1 MIRRRRERWSFSLL
15 VIAACLTAGFGQE
28 LPTNG
33 VNGYSLHPPYFNL
46 AEGTKITATATCG
59 EDESGRAVHDLYC
72 KLVGGPVSGDPS
84 QTIQG
89 QYCDICIPGDTDRAH
104 PITNA
109 VDGTERW
116 WQSPPLSRN
125 TEFNQVNVT
134 LNLGQLFHVAYV
146 LIKFANSPRP
156 DLWVLERSIDH
167 GQTYQPWQFFASS
180 KRDCIERF
188 GQRTIERINNDDDVI
203 CTTEYSR
210 IVPLE
215 NGEIVVSLV
224 NGRPGAM
231 NFSYSPVLRE
241 FTKATN
247 IRLRFLRTNTL
258 LGHLMGKALRDPTV
272 TRRYYYSIKDI
283 SIGGRCVCNGHAE
296 ACNAQDP
303 NDPYKLQCDC
313 QHNTC
318 GVSCDQC
325 CPGFNQL
332 PWKPATTY
340 SANECEPC
348 NCHRHSF
355 DCYYD
360 PEVEQRRESLDAHG
374 HLRGGGVCLNC
385 QHHTTGVNCERCI
398 PTFFRSPQHSIES
411 PLACSPCDCRSEFSD
426 GTCEDFTGR
435 CFCKPNY
442 SGENCDSCASG
453 FINFPECYPIPTYPT
468 TNNNGEAKPA
478 GEIINCECSAAG
490 TVDNSCRPDPRT
502 RTCVCKPGFT
512 GDHCDTCAPGF
523 HGLNCQ
529 ACQCSGPGCQDGS
542 CDSITGHGVCRSGFQ
557 GYECDRCGP
566 GYFNYPLCQLC
577 GCSSIGSI
585 PEVCDASGRCL
596 CKPEFTGPRCEQCR
610 SGFHSYPNC
619 EVCSCDLRTA
629 LDSSCSSSGHC
640 HCRPNYSGASCEQCA
655 PGFYGFPSCSPCQCS
670 AEGSRYSSCD
680 QESGQ
685 CSCLPRVVGQRCD
698 SCAHGAYGFPHCQ
711 SGTCHPAGSVQ
722 YVVPPPVGQCEC
734 RSNVEG
740 PACDQC
746 KALFWNLSPD
756 TPDGCSS
763 CECNVAGTVSGVAE
777 CAQETGQ
784 CHCKPNVCS
793 GTCST
798 CKDGFYNLQEHSYFG
813 CQGCQCDIGGAA
825 GQSCGERNG
834 RCRCR
839 PNVEGPKC
847 NLPRPDHFFPD
858 LHHLKF
864 EIEEGTMLDGRPVRF
879 GYNPVEFRDFSWRGY
894 AQMTPIQSR
903 VVVQVSVGSPD
914 LFKVM
919 LRFLNRGGA
928 PVWGRVT
935 ILEEAWHYY
944 CHHCS
949 EQSKQIVFAP
959 SAEPTFVNVPQNNFV
974 EPFVLNPGSWTVVIE
989 AEGILLDYLVL
1000 LPSAYYEAPILQIK
1014 VTDPCTYGSAP
1025 EVNQNCLQYTYLS
1038 LDSFPYI
1045 SGNDASCRNDNH
1057 LPRPCPTERVT
1068 PRHPDMA
1075 VCSGFDISIE
1085 LRSHLPAPGEYIL
1098 VVEFSS
1104 EEELPQTLSVSV
1116 NEPRARDHHS
1126 SLTLLH
1132 CKYSFLCRAVAVDVQ
1147 NRVSVFFL
1155 PADAE
1160 VLLSADRTSFFLHKV
1175 FLVPKDRFS
1184 MEFVEPKVNCISTH
1198 GQFAPDILSCVP
1210 SRFQT
1215 PSNSLVLKEG
1225 QSSSMQEP
1233 IQAFPAE
1240 AFPLPSPHGAQ
1251 GDQTWS
1257 RTERPPLGA
1266 DNADHIRL
1274 DSVQNAA
1281 VYSTR
1286 VQALGRYVFILHY
1299 HQPLHPSYPL
1309 QVYING
1315 GRVWQGQTNASY
1327 CPHAF
1332 GCRNVLVAENQ
1343 IILDVTDHEVFLT
1356 VQIPAGKTLWLDYM
1370 LVVPESSYSS
1380 SYLYE
1385 EPMDK
1390 SYDFIT
1396 TCGQKSFY
1404 INPTAA
1410 SPFCLSSAVSLSAFF
1425 NNGAMPCACHEVG
1438 AESDSCEPFGGQC
1451 RCRPNVIGRDCSMC
1465 ATGFWG
1471 FPNCRPCNC
1480 GTRLCE
1486 PVTGDCICPPRTLL
1500 PECVQCEP
1508 QAFGCHPVVG
1518 CEICNCSR
1526 AGILSPEA
1534 SCDHLSG
1541 QCRCKDNVVGR
1552 QCDRCSPGFYG
1563 FPNCRPCDC
1572 NDAGTEEDV
1581 CDSFTG
1587 QCLCKEN
1594 VQGPRCDQCRVGT
1607 FHLDPTNPKG
1617 CTSCFCFGA
1626 TDRCRSSDKRR
1637 VEIMNM
1643 QGWVLLGADRQEVP
1657 LSVYPGQDLVEA
1669 DITDVPDIYQ
1679 DLHWHAPKTY
1689 LGDKVSSYGGSLRY
1703 RLHTQTM
1710 RGDALLPAE
1719 SSRPDVILKGNK
1731 MTLVFMEREYP
1742 SAEDPHSGIVHIVE
1756 GSFLHAQTGNAVSRE
1771 ELMMVLVSLESLQ
1784 IRALHSQSAHSVSIR
1799 GAVLEGAET
1808 QPSGRH
1814 ANNVEICMCPAN
1826 YQGDS
1831 CQNCAPGF
1839 YRDTIGL
1846 FLGKCVPCNCNGH
1859 SDQCLDGS
1867 GICVNCRHNTAGDHC
1882 EKCLGGFMGNNSLD
1896 GQAVSCSSC
1905 PCPLSVSSN
1914 NFAEGCVQKS
1924 ERMQCLCMPGYAGPH
1939 CERCAP
1945 GYYGN
1950 PMVIGSRCEPCQ
1962 CNGNTDSNMLF
1973 TDCHPLTGECLGCM
1987 HNSAGPHC
1995 ELCAPG
2001 YYGDAIHA
2009 QNCTKCSCSPCG
2021 TDSCDP
2027 HTGQCRCKPGV
2038 TGRLCDCCED
2048 GMFGFDSCSGCRVC
2062 DCEAS
2067 AALLQPC
2074 DPQTGACS
2082 CQPGVNGPNCKQ
2094 CAPGHWDY
2102 TPEGCKKCNCRGG
2115 RCDPRTGECRCPDG
2129 MTGKQCDVCTN
2140 KYSVPM
2146 EHHHTMHCE
2155 PCDSCVIV
2163 LLEDLDKM
2171 NGNFSSVSAQLQNL
2185 NASSI
2190 AWAQLDNLNKTME
2203 DISRSI
2209 DNYNSSLDTSRD
2221 RADLL
2226 EAEVA
2231 NINSD
2236 IDELQDKASAM
2247 SERAGNLGDRT
2258 NSTHQKAEDLL
2269 SFINNIT
2276 MNINDILSM
2285 SNRSLNT
2292 TEEDQDDDERARMMN
2307 QVAAM
2312 LREMRFRSCSGQKKI
2327 AEHEKTQAQKLLDRV
2342 YEQLADKH
2350 LQNENTTQL
2359 IKDRLNKFNSLM
2371 MDLRDALNDAVNN
2384 TARAEDINTNNEK
2397 GIEDQQRRVN
2407 ELVSQEKEVKEQL
2420 QMAEDNIANVNNLLS
2435 MLQDS
2440 KEEYEHLAAQLD
2452 GARIPLANKVDS
2464 FAWTD
2469 SKIPLVEQAE
2479 RHAAMLDEL
2488 AMNISNL
2495 VEGTKKDGFVD
2506 VTKSYNKIIN
2516 SIKEAEDAANMAN
2529 KAATE
2534 ALELGTVA
2542 TADGSSSP
2550 SRGDGAPVKPNVK
2563 NQDLGQIAAS
2573 LKNHSMELKDEVEK
2587 LDDELNNELNPQL
2600 EDAKQR
2606 LEDVK
2611 DKQKNVT
2618 MELENI
2624 INNMNFTTNVSK
2636 VIQEAKDTAEQAN
2649 NTATSVNDALRPI
2662 KEQLDKWQKTYGD
2675 ANATN
2680 TDINNALSEANKTV
2694 NMLGDTVPLLLKKLD
2709 KLQNHSAHMPNIS
2722 ESINRI
2728 RELIQQA
2735 RNAASKVGV
2744 PVKFNGTS
2752 GVQVRN
2758 PSNLADLAA
2767 YTNLQ
2772 FYITLPETTARKR
2785 RQDELSKQ
2793 FVFYLG
2799 NKDSSKEFLGMA
2811 LEGRRLR
2818 WFFNTGG
2825 ETAEVLMAEDVK
2837 ADGNFNR
2844 VVLERILQ
2852 YGLMSMSSEADGDQI
2867 ATKAYVEAGGD
2878 QGLLSLLTDDTVF
2891 YVGGYPSSFKP
2902 PPELALPNFKG
2913 CIELDTLNEEV
2924 LSLYNFEKIIKLNT
2938 TEDKPCGRLKPL
2950 LTQAWVNDAAYFD
2963 GSGFAKV
2970 AFSDEGG
2977 SRVQR
2982 FEQEIKLVSHHGIIL
2997 MLQDQDK
3004 FLCLAV
3010 QRGRL
3015 VVLYDFDGKMMELT
3029 PKEPNSP
3036 FMKISDGDANALEVI
3051 IVRSSTP
3058 NRLVVRNSRIT
3069 LYSELLDVP
3078 LFSSSYFLG
3087 GVPEDKMPAALKS
3100 AFPKQGSVKGCF
3112 RNVKALNSHI
3122 DLKRMVSTGV
3132 SFGCDNDLLV
3142 GREAHF
3148 SGQSYLDLDLT
3159 NVPSLRNNFYSSLSF
3174 RTDQKEGL
3182 MFYHQDSEGVCQIFL
3197 NEGHVVVRAGNSQVK
3212 TQKTYNDDNTHYI
3225 AMYNNIN
3232 GMRVYMDDVLE
3243 KSKDGISISRAPAG
3257 GAAALGVT
3265 YLGGTPDMG
3274 LANLTGCIS
3283 NVFVRRDASHQ
3294 MVLDLLKAK
3303 ENINVPMKCPAAKK
3317 PQEIRATPPKPSKP
3331 KGKNRK
3337 PSGSRSRNTRD
3348 SCQSEQAQ
3356 VEPGASHFSGST
3368 HSFHK
3373 YDSLTLNSLPHIS
3386 LGLRINSS
3394 DGLLLHAAGG
3404 RRSKTLLSLS
3414 VSDGHLQLLL
3424 DGGKKKISLRSR
3436 NKYND
3441 NQWHTVFIKREGDKL
3456 SLVVDGISAQSK
3468 RIPGGD
3474 KTKLS
3479 GPLYVGGL
3487 PPTLSAPGSSGFVG
3501 CVRELKLNDSP
3512 AGRPTL
3518 TQGTVPCFQQ
3528 PLQSGAYFSGEGGHM
3543 TLAESLQLGADF
3555 HIELEVRSVSYSG
3568 LLLHSGT
3575 SSSYYLS
3582 VVLNQGEVLLS
3593 MNSGGG
3599 DMFSSLSPEEPLC
3612 NGRWHIITVVKKSN
3626 VLTLQVDA
3634 LSEQSVG
3641 PKHSSSSGAKAAVYL
3656 GGVPG
3661 GVAVPKLPE
3670 KLPSFHGCVRVASL
3684 NHRAALLSKPLSL
3697 HGAVGSQGCPRV

>member
-1 MIRRRRERWSFSLL
+1 MLKTHPSGGQIETNRPILFLFCQQPTAPVIPNPSIR
-15 VIAACLTAGFGQE
+15 
-28 LPTNG
+28 
-33 VNGYSLHPPYFNL
+33 LHL
-46 AEGTKITATATCG
+46 
-59 EDESGRAVHDLYC
+59 
-72 KLVGGPVSGDPS
+72 
-84 QTIQG
+84 
-89 QYCDICIPGDTDRAH
+89 
-104 PITNA
+104 
-109 VDGTERW
+109 
-116 WQSPPLSRN
+116 PPLL
-125 TEFNQVNVT
+125 FLT
-134 LNLGQLFHVAYV
+134 LSPQKPMLFVLQLFHVAYV

-156 DLWVLERSIDH
+156 DLWVLERSIDF

-247 IRLRFLRTNTL
+247 IKLRFLRTNTL

-360 PEVEQRRESLDAHG
+360 PEVEHRRESLDAHG
-374 HLRGGGVCLNC
+374 HYRGGGVCLNC

-398 PTFFRSPQHSIES
+398 PTYYRSPDHSIES
-411 PLACSPCDCRSEFSD
+411 PLACSSCDCRSEFTD

-442 SGENCDSCASG
+442 TGENCDSCASG
-453 FINFPECYPIPTYPT
+453 FINFPECYRELQRNYL
-468 TNNNGEAKPA
+468 EH
-478 GEIINCECSAAG
+478 CSAAG

-529 ACQCSGPGCQDGS
+529 ACQCSSPGCLDGS
-542 CDSITGHGVCRSGFQ
+542 CDSVTGHGVCRSGFQ
-557 GYECDRCGP
+557 GYECDRCAP

-577 GCSSIGSI
+577 GCSSIGSL
-585 PEVCDASGRCL
+585 PEVCDVSGRCL

-610 SGFHSYPNC
+610 SGFYSYPNC
-619 EVCSCDLRTA
+619 EVCSCDPRTA
-629 LDSSCSSSGHC
+629 LDTSCSSSGHC
-640 HCRPNYSGASCEQCA
+640 HCRPNYSGPSCEQCA
-655 PGFYGFPSCSPCQCS
+655 PGFYGYPSCSPCQCS
-670 AEGSRYSSCD
+670 TEGSRYSSCD

-685 CSCLPRVVGQRCD
+685 CSCLPHVVGQRCS
-698 SCAHGAYGFPHCQ
+698 SCAHGVYGFPHCQ

-722 YVVPPPVGQCEC
+722 YVVQPPVGQCEC
-734 RSNVEG
+734 RRNVEG

-746 KALFWNLSPD
+746 KPLFWNLSPD

-777 CAQETGQ
+777 CAQESGQ

-798 CKDGFYNLQEHSYFG
+798 CKDGFYDLQEYSYFG

-879 GYNPVEFRDFSWRGY
+879 GYDPVEFRDFSWRGY

-903 VVVQVSVGSPD
+903 VVAQVSISSPD
-914 LFKVM
+914 LFRVL
-919 LRFLNRGGA
+919 LRFLNRGGT

-935 ILEEAWHYY
+935 ILEEVWHYY

-974 EPFVLNPGSWTVVIE
+974 EPFVLNPGTWTVVIE

-1014 VTDPCTYGSAP
+1014 VTEPCTYGP
-1025 EVNQNCLQYTYLS
+1025 VPDVNQNCLQYTYLS
-1038 LDSFPYI
+1038 LDSFPSI

-1085 LRSHLPAPGEYIL
+1085 LRSRLSAPGEFVL

-1116 NEPRARDHHS
+1116 NEPRGHAHPS
-1126 SLTLLH
+1126 TLTLLH
-1132 CKYSFLCRAVAVDVQ
+1132 CKYSFLCRAVAIDEQ
-1147 NRVSVFFL
+1147 NRVSVFSL
-1155 PADAE
+1155 STDTE
-1160 VLLSADRTSFFLHKV
+1160 VLLNAERASLFLHKV
-1175 FLVPKDRFS
+1175 YLVPKDQFT
-1184 MEFVEPKVNCISTH
+1184 MEFVEPKVHCISSH
-1198 GQFAPDILSCVP
+1198 GQFAPDTTSCVP

-1233 IQAFPAE
+1233 VLAYPAE
-1240 AFPLPSPHGAQ
+1240 ALPLPSPHGTLQ
-1251 GDQTWS
+1251 GDTSWS
-1257 RTERPPLGA
+1257 AIGGERPPLGA
-1266 DNADHIRL
+1266 DNTDHIRL

-1281 VYSTR
+1281 VYSTH
-1286 VQALGRYVFILHY
+1286 VHTLGRYVFIFHY

-1315 GRVWQGQTNASY
+1315 GRIWQGHTNASY

-1343 IILDVTDHEVFLT
+1343 IILDITDHEIFLT
-1356 VQIPAGKTLWLDYM
+1356 VQIPAGKTLWLDYV

-1380 SYLYE
+1380 SYLNE
-1385 EPMDK
+1385 EPLDK

-1396 TCGQKSFY
+1396 NCGQNSFY
-1404 INPTAA
+1404 INPTTA

-1425 NNGAMPCACHEVG
+1425 NNGAMPCGCHEVG

-1486 PVTGDCICPPRTLL
+1486 PVTGDCICPPRTLQ
-1500 PECVQCEP
+1500 PECTQCEP
-1508 QAFGCHPVVG
+1508 QTFGCHPVVG

-1552 QCDRCSPGFYG
+1552 QCDRCAPGFYG
-1563 FPNCRPCDC
+1563 YPNCRPCDC

-1581 CDSFTG
+1581 CNSFTG

-1617 CTSCFCFGA
+1617 CTSCFCFRA

-1637 VEIMNM
+1637 FEIMDM
-1643 QGWVLLGADRQEVP
+1643 EGWVLLGADRQEVP
-1657 LSVYPGQDLVEA
+1657 VSVYPGQDLVEA
-1669 DITDVPDIYQ
+1669 DLTDVPDIYQ
-1679 DLHWHAPKTY
+1679 DLHWHAPKAY

-1742 SAEDPHSGIVHIVE
+1742 SAEDPHSGVVHIVE
-1756 GSFLHAQTGNAVSRE
+1756 GSFRHAQTGNTVSRE

-1799 GAVLEGAET
+1799 GAVLEGAKSL
-1808 QPSGRH
+1808 PSGRH
-1814 ANNVEICMCPAN
+1814 ANNVEICMCPAS

-1831 CQNCAPGF
+1831 CQKCAPGY

-1882 EKCLGGFMGNNSLD
+1882 EKCQGGFMGNNTLD

-1905 PCPLSVSSN
+1905 PCPLSVPSN

-1924 ERMQCLCMPGYAGPH
+1924 DRMQCLCMPGYAGPN

-1950 PMVIGSRCEPCQ
+1950 PMVIGSRCKPCQ

-1973 TDCHPLTGECLGCM
+1973 TDCHALTGECLSCM
-1987 HNSAGPHC
+1987 HHSAGPHC

-2001 YYGDAIHA
+2001 YYGDAIQA
-2009 QNCTKCSCSPCG
+2009 KNCTKCNCSPCG
-2021 TDSCDP
+2021 TESCDP
-2027 HTGQCRCKPGV
+2027 HTGQCHCKPGV
-2038 TGRLCDCCED
+2038 TGPLCDRCED
-2048 GMFGFDSCSGCRVC
+2048 GMFGFDSCSGCRAC

-2074 DPQTGACS
+2074 DPLTGACS

-2102 TPEGCKKCNCRGG
+2102 GPNGCKQCNCRGG

-2129 MTGKQCDVCTN
+2129 MTGKQCDSCTHQ
-2140 KYSVPM
+2140 YSVPV
-2146 EHHHTMHCE
+2146 EHQHSMHCE
-2155 PCDSCVIV
+2155 LCDSCVVV

-2171 NGNFSSVSAQLQNL
+2171 NENFTSVAGQLRNL

-2209 DNYNSSLDTSRD
+2209 ENYNSTLDSSRD
-2221 RADLL
+2221 KADML
-2226 EAEVA
+2226 EAEVD
-2231 NINSD
+2231 NVNSD
-2236 IDELQDKASAM
+2236 IDELQDKASAT
-2247 SERAGNLGDRT
+2247 SERAGNLGDSS
-2258 NSTHQKAEDLL
+2258 NSTHKRAEDLL
-2269 SFINNIT
+2269 SFINNMT
-2276 MNINDILSM
+2276 MDINEDDHNEEERERM
-2285 SNRSLNT
+2285 LN
-2292 TEEDQDDDERARMMN
+2292 E
-2307 QVAAM
+2307 VKAM
-2312 LREMRFRSCSGQKKI
+2312 LREMRFRSCSGQKKM
-2327 AEHEKTQAQKLLDRV
+2327 ADREKTEAQKLLDRV
-2342 YEQLADKH
+2342 YDELADRQ
-2350 LQNENTTQL
+2350 LENENTTHWIRDQL
-2359 IKDRLNKFNSLM
+2359 SKFNSQM
-2371 MDLRDALNDAVNN
+2371 MDLRDALNEAVNN

-2397 GIEDQQRRVN
+2397 AIEDQQRRVDD
-2407 ELVSQEKEVKEQL
+2407 LVSKEKEVNDQL
-2420 QMAEDNIANVNNLLS
+2420 QMAEDDIAAVNDLLS

-2440 KEEYEHLAAQLD
+2440 KEEYERLAAQLD
-2452 GARIPLANKVDS
+2452 GARTPLAKKVDS
-2464 FAWTD
+2464 FAWTE
-2469 SKIPLVEQAE
+2469 SKIPLVEKAE
-2479 RHAAMLDEL
+2479 KHAEMLNEL
-2488 AMNISNL
+2488 AMNISSL
-2495 VEGTKKDGFVD
+2495 VEDTKKDGFVD
-2506 VTKSYNKIIN
+2506 VTQAYNKIIN
-2516 SIKEAEDAANMAN
+2516 SIKEAEEAANMAD
-2529 KAATE
+2529 KAATN
-2534 ALELGTVA
+2534 ALE
-2542 TADGSSSP
+2542 
-2550 SRGDGAPVKPNVK
+2550 NVK
-2563 NQDLGQIAAS
+2563 NQDLGQIADS

-2587 LDDELNNELNPQL
+2587 LEDELNNGNTTTNNMLVGSCDVSKEIL
-2600 EDAKQR
+2600 EAKNMA
-2606 LEDVK
+2606 K
-2611 DKQKNVT
+2611 KANSTATNVT
-2618 MELENI
+2618 
-2624 INNMNFTTNVSK
+2624 NV
-2636 VIQEAKDTAEQAN
+2636 
-2649 NTATSVNDALRPI
+2649 LRPI
-2662 KEQLDKWQKTYGD
+2662 KEQLDKWQDTYGD

-2680 TDINNALSEANKTV
+2680 MDINNALSEANKTV

-2709 KLQNHSAHMPNIS
+2709 KLQNHSAQMPNIS

-2767 YTNLQ
+2767 YTNLK
-2772 FYITLPETTARKR
+2772 FYITLPETASRKR
-2785 RQDELSKQ
+2785 RQDESNKQ

-2818 WFFNTGG
+2818 WYFNIGG
-2825 ETAEVLMAEDVK
+2825 DTAEVLMAEDVK

-2844 VVLERILQ
+2844 VVLER
-2852 YGLMSMSSEADGDQI
+2852 YGQMYLTDRTGDQRV
-2867 ATKAYVEAGGD
+2867 TKAYVEAKGD

-2891 YVGGYPSSFKP
+2891 YVGGYPSSFNVSP
-2902 PPELALPNFKG
+2902 PPQLALPNFKG
-2913 CIELDTLNEEV
+2913 CIEMDTLNEEV
-2924 LSLYNFEKIIKLNT
+2924 LSLYNFEKIFNLNT
-2938 TEDKPCGRLKPL
+2938 TEEKPCGRLKPL

-2963 GSGFAKV
+2963 GTGFAQV
-2970 AFSDEGG
+2970 AFSDEVP
-2977 SRVQR
+2977 RMQR
-2982 FEQEIKLVSHHGIIL
+2982 FEQEVKLVSHHGIL
-2997 MLQDQDK
+2997 LLLLNQDK

-3010 QRGRL
+3010 QHGL
-3015 VVLYDFDGKMMELT
+3015 LKVFYDFDGNLNEIS

-3036 FMKISDGDANALEVI
+3036 FLKISDGDAKALEI
-3051 IVRSSTP
+3051 IILRSSP
-3058 NRLVVRNSRIT
+3058 DRVVVRNSRNN
-3069 LYSELLDVP
+3069 LYNEQ
-3078 LFSSSYFLG
+3078 FSSIPPFTSSYYLG
-3087 GVPEDKMPAALKS
+3087 GVPQDKMPMALKS
-3100 AFPKQGSVKGCF
+3100 MFPKQGSLKGCF

-3122 DLKRMVSTGV
+3122 DLKRMISTGV
-3132 SFGCDNDLLV
+3132 SFGCDSDLLV
-3142 GREAHF
+3142 AREAHF

-3159 NVPSLRNNFYSSLSF
+3159 SVPSLRNNFYASFSF
-3174 RTDQKEGL
+3174 RTDQKDGL
-3182 MFYHQDSEGVCQIFL
+3182 MFYHRDSGVCQIFL
-3197 NEGHVVVRAGNSQVK
+3197 NEGHLVVRAGNSEMK

-3225 AMYNNIN
+3225 ALYSNIN
-3232 GMRVYMDDVLE
+3232 GMRLYMDDVLE
-3243 KSKDGISISRAPAG
+3243 KSKEGISVSRVPV
-3257 GAAALGVT
+3257 AAATLGIT
-3265 YLGGTPDMG
+3265 YLGGTPDQS

-3283 NVFVRRDASHQ
+3283 NVFVKRSNQ

-3303 ENINVPMKCPAAKK
+3303 ENVNVPMKCPAAQK
-3317 PQEIRATPPKPSKP
+3317 PQQIRATPPKPSK
-3331 KGKNRK
+3331 K
-3337 PSGSRSRNTRD
+3337 PSGSRSRTARD

-3368 HSFHK
+3368 HSYHK
-3373 YDSLTLNSLPHIS
+3373 YDSFKFLPHIS
-3386 LGLRINSS
+3386 LALRINSS
-3394 DGLLLHAAGG
+3394 DGLVLHAGGG
-3404 RRSKTLLSLS
+3404 RRSKTVMSLR
-3414 VSDGHLQLLL
+3414 VSEGHLQLLL
-3424 DGGKKKISLRSR
+3424 DGGKKKITQRSR
-3436 NKYND
+3436 KKYND
-3441 NQWHTVFIKREGDKL
+3441 GQWHTVFIKREGERL

-3479 GPLYVGGL
+3479 GPLYIGGL
-3487 PPTLSAPGSSGFVG
+3487 PPTFTAPGSSGFVG
-3501 CVRELKLNDSP
+3501 CVRDLMLNDAP
-3512 AGRPTL
+3512 AEHPTQS
-3518 TQGTVPCFQQ
+3518 QGTVPCFKQ
-3528 PLQSGAYFSGEGGHM
+3528 PLQPGAYFSGRGGHI
-3543 TLAESLQLGADF
+3543 AIGESLVLGEDF
-3555 HIELEVRSVSYSG
+3555 NIKLEVRPVSFSG
-3568 LLLHSGT
+3568 LLLHAGT
-3575 SSSYYLS
+3575 SANHYLTM
-3582 VVLNQGEVLLS
+3582 VLNQGEVMVS
-3593 MNSGGG
+3593 MNSGTG
-3599 DMFSSLSPEEPLC
+3599 DLFTSFSPEESLC
-3612 NGRWHIITVVKKSN
+3612 NGRWHTLTVMKKN
-3626 VLTLQVDA
+3626 NILTLYVD
-3634 LSEQSVG
+3634 SEQSVS
-3641 PKHSSSSGAKAAVYL
+3641 PKHNASAGGKETLYV

-3661 GVAVPKLPE
+3661 AVTVPNLPE
-3670 KLPSFHGCVRVASL
+3670 NLPSFHGCIRLISVNHRVAP
-3684 NHRAALLSKPLSL
+3684 LSKPLSV
-3697 HGAVGSQGCPRV
+3697 HGAVGTQGCPHM